1 MIASCFST
9 PLVVGRVLER
19 PASLLV
25 ASSSV
30 RTRIRRRQLVLP
42 AVVALVLGAAL
53 LAPEQPAA
61 QAEICERHNGVAACR
76 IW

>member
-1 MIASCFST
+1 M
-9 PLVVGRVLER
+9 
-19 PASLLV
+19 
-25 ASSSV
+25 